1 MKRSTDLS
9 ILGVL
14 VLAILIAQPAWAEVS
29 EITVFVGGLSC
40 PFCSYGVEKK
50 LKGVDGVKG
59 VKVHLKSGTATLILA
74 EGKVP
79 STEEIRRA
87 VKKAGFTAGK
97 IELTAIG
104 TLSSREDT
112 YFLEIRYTDRKYLL
126 FREDTKDTVLDEET
140 RERFADLSKRT
151 AVVAVTG
158 ALHDHVDGPSGLS
171 VNKVEELHSTTLS
184 IEGMTDG
191 KSAERLTSL
200 LQKTKGVYR
209 ASVDLEKKTATVES
223 RGKALSSSALIAAI
237 NGAGFKASVS
247 EGSEAR

>member
-1 MKRSTDLS
+1 MRRSTDLS

-40 PFCSYGVEKK
+40 PFCTYGVEKK
-50 LKGVDGVKG
+50 LKAVDGVES

-79 STEEIRRA
+79 TPEEIRRA

-104 TLSSREDT
+104 TLSSREET
-112 YFLEIRYTDRKYLL
+112 YFLEIRYTDRKYVLY
-126 FREDTKDTVLDEET
+126 REDTKQTLLDEKT
-140 RERFADLSKRT
+140 REHFADMAKRG
-151 AVVAVTG
+151 AMVAVTG
-158 ALHDHVDGPSGLS
+158 ALHDHVEGPSGLS
-171 VNKVEELHSTTLS
+171 VNKVEELHSTTLMV
-184 IEGMTDG
+184 EGMTDG

-200 LQKTKGVYR
+200 LQKTAGVYR
-209 ASVDLEKKTATVES
+209 ASVSMDDETVTVES
-223 RGKALSSSALIAAI
+223 LGERVSSSALITAI
-237 NGAGFKASVS
+237 EGAGFKASVS
-247 EGSEAR
+247 DGK